1 MKISSFPRH
10 SLFNLRFFSRSPRY
24 HLIIHIIVISLYP
37 CVSITST
44 HHRYLP
50 LPLPNTSQ
58 LHPFTHAYLY
68 IYQISSSLGWPL
80 SDAQTVVFDDRC
92 FPGWNPPCDDPWSLQ
107 APLNGTYSF
116 NFTGNATLSTG
127 SDHGEKGVFLS
138 NVTFDATTWTTS
150 GKITLPAGS
159 PNLVELIF
167 TNTQATPTSPINS
180 GFTNLRILQPGS
192 GDASYTG
199 LKVIDPLLLTSLG
212 VGIGLTRPVFHHIR
226 YMGVTGT
233 NTQPGFYGDEGHHYL
248 SFNDRCLPTDA
259 IVPLGDSVRKGCWGM
274 SWEDVIRITQAS
286 GLGAWV
292 NMPISGTVSFPV
304 NASDYAYNM
313 ALLFKNGNKDTNN
326 TGVGNATIYI
336 EHSNEVWNFGFGQ
349 YIYNKLAAI
358 DECNTTI
365 YPKGCMYNN
374 YGIKYE
380 EVWAQRRLIT
390 KVYQIGQNFAAGEYS
405 DGEIVRGKD

>member
-1 MKISSFPRH
+1 M
-10 SLFNLRFFSRSPRY
+10 
-24 HLIIHIIVISLYP
+24 
-37 CVSITST
+37 
-44 HHRYLP
+44 
-50 LPLPNTSQ
+50 
-58 LHPFTHAYLY
+58 
-68 IYQISSSLGWPL
+68 
-80 SDAQTVVFDDRC
+80 
-92 FPGWNPPCDDPWSLQ
+92 Q

-127 SDHGEKGVFLS
+127 SDPGEKGVFLS
-138 NVTFDATTWTTS
+138 DVIFDSTTWTTS

-180 GFTNLRILQPGS
+180 GFTNLRILQPGG

-226 YMGVTGT
+226 YMGATGT

-259 IVPLGDSVRKGCWGM
+259 IVPLGDNVRKGCWGM

-286 GLGAWV
+286 SLGAWV

-304 NASDYAYNM
+304 NTSDYAYNM

-326 TGVGNATIYI
+326 AGVGNATIYI

-365 YPKGCMYNN
+365 YPKGCIYNN
-374 YGIKYE
+374 DGSKDE
-380 EVWAQRRLIT
+380 EVWAQRRHIT
-390 KVYQIGQNFAAGEYS
+390 KVYQIGQNFAAGEYN
-405 DGEIVRGKD
+405 DGKSPRSSPFC